1 MPCSFLCVFTVQRN
15 YFLICALQSGIL
27 ALIMIQNLEKI
38 ESVTN
43 VSDFSSIRNSVTVF
57 IKDLQKQHVA
67 KNAEVHYVFKYNR
80 NRLASR

>member
-1 MPCSFLCVFTVQRN
+1 
-15 YFLICALQSGIL
+15 
-27 ALIMIQNLEKI
+27 MIQNLEKI